1 MHYRTKCLHRIKW
14 YREKIAQVPPS
25 QKESLIESIR
35 RIKGDYR
42 RYLQG
47 KPTILYI

>member
-1 MHYRTKCLHRIKW
+1 MHYRTKCLQQIAW
-14 YREKIAQVPPS
+14 YREKIAQFPS
-25 QKESLIESIR
+25 QKESLIERIKSIR
-35 RIKGDYR
+35 GDYR